1 MDADRKRGCGMTA
14 TCRTCGGPAHPRL
27 YIRQA
32 VHVPPPRRN
41 LWPSLVVGGVFLG
54 IAIAE
59 GLIPAL
65 VGVR

>member
-1 MDADRKRGCGMTA
+1 MTVR
-14 TCRTCGGPAHPRL
+14 CPTCGGPSHPRL

-32 VHVPPPRRN
+32 VHVPPPRRRW
-41 LWPSLVVGGVFLG
+41 WPSLVVGGVVLG
-54 IAIAE
+54 IAVAE